1 VRFIGWVRAAPHPPA
16 GTFSPYRNGE
26 KDDGRNAG
34 VLFATLKI
42 GETVDDGA
50 FLPVTIRGE
59 MSGRTMRGGADVTKR
74 MLLLP

>member
-1 VRFIGWVRAAPHPPA
+1 MGLRCPSSPCRDLLPVERGE
-16 GTFSPYRNGE
+16 GT
-26 KDDGRNAG
+26 GRTAD
-34 VLFATLKI
+34 VLFATLKT

-59 MSGRTMRGGADVTKR
+59 MSGRTMRGGADVTKQ